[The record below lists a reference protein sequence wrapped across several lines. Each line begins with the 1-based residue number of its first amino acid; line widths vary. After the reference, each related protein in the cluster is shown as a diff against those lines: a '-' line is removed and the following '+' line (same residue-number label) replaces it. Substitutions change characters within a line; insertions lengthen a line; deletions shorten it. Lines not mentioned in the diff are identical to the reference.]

1 MNQKKLKNEESA
13 EDERS
18 EDNCV
23 DTRIKH
29 DEYVVYMKEYR
40 RSQKI

>member
-1 MNQKKLKNEESA
+1 MNQEKSKNKKNAK
-13 EDERS
+13 DECN

-29 DEYVVYMKEYR
+29 NEYVVYMKEYR
-40 RSQKI
+40 RNQKI